1 MKKRE
6 MKGRPREMRR
16 KQGLW
21 RGKEEEQ
28 RKRSEWKSELDN
40 RKRYWIYLKN
50 KQSNKHDRLHK
61 YEGPSHWYILTSHLL
76 WMHVRF
82 ILPLMLTYILIG
94 PTIGF
99 ICHLHS
105 WSTLMKA
112 SLAICPLFIWFKS
125 YIFWYIDDVF
135 GVK

>member
-40 RKRYWIYLKN
+40 RKKVLNLFKKQTIKQTWSLTQVWGSISLIYIDF
-50 KQSNKHDRLHK
+50 S
-61 YEGPSHWYILTSHLL
+61 
-76 WMHVRF
+76 
-82 ILPLMLTYILIG
+82 PLMDA
-94 PTIGF
+94 
-99 ICHLHS
+99 C
-105 WSTLMKA
+105 
-112 SLAICPLFIWFKS
+112 
-125 YIFWYIDDVF
+125 
-135 GVK
+135 